1 MHSTLIRSSEH
12 HGPLQPRTLGG
23 MEAKQQPGKSLK
35 SYPESGGVGGR
46 SLATSG
52 AAAAGGG
59 GGGVGD
65 GGGGGGDGGCRVT
78 ASAEMEI
85 KIHKAV
91 DFKAEGHRCY
101 KEKKFREAIGK
112 YHRALLQLKGLH
124 VADGTSGSS
133 EVNLL
138 AQPPAALKL
147 TDEQRRAVE
156 STEIECYDSL
166 TACLLQSELVNY
178 ERVKEYCLKV
188 LGHQRDH
195 FKAMYRAGIAFYHLG
210 DYECALRYLRDAKN
224 REPTD
229 TNVLRYIQL
238 TEMKMSK
245 SGQRERD
252 LAKESHG

>member
-1 MHSTLIRSSEH
+1 
-12 HGPLQPRTLGG
+12 
-23 MEAKQQPGKSLK
+23 MEAKQHPIKTLK
-35 SYPESGGVGGR
+35 SYPETGGR
-46 SLATSG
+46 SLA
-52 AAAAGGG
+52 AAAG
-59 GGGVGD
+59 GD
-65 GGGGGGDGGCRVT
+65 GGGGGGGGGGYR
-78 ASAEMEI
+78 AGSAEMEMEA
-85 KIHKAV
+85 KIQKAI

-112 YHRALLQLKGLH
+112 YHRALLQLKGVH
-124 VADGTSGSS
+124 VVDGTTGS

-138 AQPPAALKL
+138 NQAAAKL
-147 TDEQRRAVE
+147 TEEQRRAVE

-188 LGHQRDH
+188 LSHQRDH

-245 SGQRERD
+245 SGQRERESG
-252 LAKESHG
+252 KETQG

>member
-1 MHSTLIRSSEH
+1 MHSTLLRSSPTKHTFGSEH
-12 HGPLQPRTLGG
+12 HGPLPALSLRD
-23 MEAKQQPGKSLK
+23 MEAKQHPIKSLR
-35 SYPESGGVGGR
+35 SYPETGGR
-46 SLATSG
+46 SLA
-52 AAAAGGG
+52 AAAGG
-59 GGGVGD
+59 D
-65 GGGGGGDGGCRVT
+65 GGYKAD
-78 ASAEMEI
+78 SAETEMEANI
-85 KIHKAV
+85 KKAI
-91 DFKAEGHRCY
+91 DFKVEGHRCY

-112 YHRALLQLKGLH
+112 YHRALLQLKGVH
-124 VADGTSGSS
+124 VVDGTTGS

-138 AQPPAALKL
+138 NQPSTKL
-147 TDEQRRAVE
+147 TEEQRRTVE

-188 LGHQRDH
+188 LSHQRDH

-238 TEMKMSK
+238 TEMKISK
-245 SGQRERD
+245 SGQRERESG
-252 LAKESHG
+252 KETQG

>member
-1 MHSTLIRSSEH
+1 MHSTLLRSSEH
-12 HGPLQPRTLGG
+12 HGPLHPRSLGS
-23 MEAKQQPGKSLK
+23 MEAKQHPIKSHK
-35 SYPESGGVGGR
+35 SYPETGGR
-46 SLATSG
+46 SLA
-52 AAAAGGG
+52 AFAGGG
-59 GGGVGD
+59 GGGGGGGE
-65 GGGGGGDGGCRVT
+65 GGGGGGG
-78 ASAEMEI
+78 SAETEMET
-85 KIHKAV
+85 KIQKAV

-112 YHRALLQLKGLH
+112 YHRALLQLKGVH
-124 VADGTSGSS
+124 VADGTTGGS
-133 EVNLL
+133 EVDLL
-138 AQPPAALKL
+138 NRQAAAEL
-147 TDEQRRAVE
+147 TEEQMRAVE

-224 REPTD
+224 REPAD

-245 SGQRERD
+245 SGQRERE
-252 LAKESHG
+252 LGKETQG

>member
-1 MHSTLIRSSEH
+1 MHSTLLRSSPAKHTFVSEH
-12 HGPLQPRTLGG
+12 HGPLQPLPLRD
-23 MEAKQQPGKSLK
+23 MEAKQQHPIKSIK
-35 SYPESGGVGGR
+35 SYPETGGR
-46 SLATSG
+46 SLAAAVG
-52 AAAAGGG
+52 A
-59 GGGVGD
+59 D
-65 GGGGGGDGGCRVT
+65 GGGGGYRAPST
-78 ASAEMEI
+78 EAEMES
-85 KIHKAV
+85 KIQTAV

-112 YHRALLQLKGLH
+112 YHRALLQLKGTH
-124 VADGTSGSS
+124 VADGTTGS

-138 AQPPAALKL
+138 NQAAAKL
-147 TDEQRRAVE
+147 TEEQRRAVE

-188 LGHQRDH
+188 LSHQRDH

-245 SGQRERD
+245 SGQRDRESG
-252 LAKESHG
+252 KETQG

>member
-1 MHSTLIRSSEH
+1 MHSTLLGSSPIQHTLVSEH
-12 HGPLQPRTLGG
+12 HGPLPALLLRE
-23 MEAKQQPGKSLK
+23 MEAKQHQIKSLK
-35 SYPESGGVGGR
+35 SYPETGGR
-46 SLATSG
+46 SLA
-52 AAAAGGG
+52 AAAGA
-59 GGGVGD
+59 D
-65 GGGGGGDGGCRVT
+65 GCR
-78 ASAEMEI
+78 AAEMDMEA
-85 KIHKAV
+85 KIQKAI

-112 YHRALLQLKGLH
+112 YHRALLQLKGVHL
-124 VADGTSGSS
+124 VDGTTGS

-138 AQPPAALKL
+138 NQAAGKL
-147 TDEQRRAVE
+147 TEDQRRAVQT
-156 STEIECYDSL
+156 TEIECYDNL

-188 LGHQRDH
+188 LSHQRDH

-224 REPTD
+224 REPSD

-245 SGQRERD
+245 CSQRERESC
-252 LAKESHG
+252 KETQG

>member
-1 MHSTLIRSSEH
+1 
-12 HGPLQPRTLGG
+12 
-23 MEAKQQPGKSLK
+23 MEAKQHSIKSLK
-35 SYPESGGVGGR
+35 SYPEAGGR
-46 SLATSG
+46 SLA
-52 AAAAGGG
+52 AAAG
-59 GGGVGD
+59 GD
-65 GGGGGGDGGCRVT
+65 GGGGGYRVGG
-78 ASAEMEI
+78 AEMEMEA
-85 KIHKAV
+85 KIQKAV
-91 DFKAEGHRCY
+91 DFKLEGHRCY

-112 YHRALLQLKGLH
+112 YHRSLLQLKGIH
-124 VADGTSGSS
+124 VVDGTTGS

-138 AQPPAALKL
+138 NQAAAKL
-147 TDEQRRAVE
+147 TEEQRRSVE

-188 LGHQRDH
+188 LGHHQDH

-210 DYECALRYLRDAKN
+210 DYECALRYLRDAKC

-245 SGQRERD
+245 TGQQVRDSG
-252 LAKESHG
+252 KESLG